1 MKTLSLC
8 AAVIVAMACVFV
20 GRVAWEAG
28 DASEKKAEK
37 ISVARAAQV
46 EGDGRTGGNPPQ
58 GPAQD
63 EGNNQEKGDPEQ
75 RIQDLL
81 DQYGDVQCTDFE
93 SQQQAQDVFE
103 LDQILFGDALDMDIN
118 CIACDEQDF
127 FTRRSSGEN
136 LLEAGGPGTGPL
148 PLMPGGGCPK
158 EFPLQEGGSC
168 HPSA

>member
-8 AAVIVAMACVFV
+8 AVLIVAMACVVV
-20 GRVAWEAG
+20 GRVAWEAR
-28 DASEKKAEK
+28 DASEEKAEK

-46 EGDGRTGGNPPQ
+46 EGDDNSPQ

-63 EGNNQEKGDPEQ
+63 EGSNQEEGDPEQ

-81 DQYGDVQCTDFE
+81 DQYGDVQCTNFE

-103 LDQILFGDALDMDIN
+103 LDQILFGDALDTDIN
-118 CIACDEQDF
+118 GIACDEQDF